1 MAISLG
7 EFHDIGYWGTEMG
20 VVRQVSGESRS
31 GVLSWERLAVAL
43 SCSLFVQELQQD
55 LRGAQTKADEGTQPG
70 ERMLN
75 AHVSESISA

>member
-1 MAISLG
+1 
-7 EFHDIGYWGTEMG
+7 MG
-20 VVRQVSGESRS
+20 VVRQVSGEGRS
-31 GVLSWERLAVAL
+31 GVLSRERLAVAL
-43 SCSLFVQELQQD
+43 SCLLFVQELQQD